1 LPTILRLG
9 WFLLF
14 FISVNV
20 SYIPSVSGNFV
31 TLYLGVVSTYDENE
45 VSLQMIYSQ
54 GLGI

>member
-1 LPTILRLG
+1 MVPSV
-9 WFLLF
+9 FH
-14 FISVNV
+14 SVNV

-31 TLYLGVVSTYDENE
+31 TIYLGVISTYDENE